1 MADAGML
8 RIIAALRLVGVVAI
22 ALFAATARAQVLG
35 DSPSAGNAA
44 WAYGVAVS
52 HDPEKAWREQDAER
66 KYREV
71 IKKIPEKKSSSNDPW
86 KGVRQGSTTSSAAP
100 PADRHR
106 VQ

>member
-1 MADAGML
+1 MPRA
-8 RIIAALRLVGVVAI
+8 IAAHRLVGAVAI
-22 ALFAATARAQVLG
+22 VALFAATARAQVLG

-66 KYREV
+66 KYRDV
-71 IKKIPEKKSSSNDPW
+71 IKKIPAKKSSNDPW
-86 KGVRQGSTTSSAAP
+86 KGVRQESTTASS
-100 PADRHR
+100 ADRHR